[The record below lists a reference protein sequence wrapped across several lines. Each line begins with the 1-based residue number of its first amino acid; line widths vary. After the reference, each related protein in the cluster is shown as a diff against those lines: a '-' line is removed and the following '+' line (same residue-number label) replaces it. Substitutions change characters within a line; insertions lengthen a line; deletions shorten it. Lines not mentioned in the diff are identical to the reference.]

1 MGGKMKTEV
10 KEIKKGI
17 KLHIIKND
25 KFKTNLISI
34 FITSKLTREN
44 VTKNALIP
52 AVLQR
57 GSKKMQTQEEISK
70 KLESMYG
77 ASLGCG
83 IDKIGDNHV
92 IKFYL
97 ESINDNFVPK
107 NEELMKNSI
116 DMLLEIVLNPYL
128 ENDSFKNDYVQTEKD
143 KIKQIIEGKINNKDL
158 YAYTRCI
165 EEMFKEK
172 PYSLYKYGYIEDLQ
186 DITPQSL
193 FEHYK
198 KILQNSKIDI
208 FISGN
213 IENVDNIIQTIEQDE
228 NIQKLKERNPEYIIN
243 NENTETVGATNS
255 RPQDIKTIQEKMD
268 ISQGKLIIGMDVL
281 SDKEDSRFKTVV
293 YNTILGDSANS
304 KLFQNVREKAHL
316 AYTVRSMYNKQKS
329 CIFIRAGIEV
339 ENYQK
344 AVDIIKEQLENMKNG
359 DFTQEDI
366 KNAKNDIVS
375 SIDSIEEEQDTE
387 IMYYL
392 GQELSESSYTPEE
405 YKQKIQAVTKEQ
417 IEETAN
423 EVKTNTIYFL
433 SNS

>member
-1 MGGKMKTEV
+1 MKTEV

-344 AVDIIKEQLENMKNG
+344 AVDIIKEQIENMKNG